1 MSENYWNYRVMRKTL
16 RSGVCG
22 REHHHYGIYEVY
34 YRCGKPT
41 NWSQNASA
49 VFYENLED
57 IVPTLNKMLRGA
69 TELPILSHETGEEID
84 A

>member
-1 MSENYWNYRVMRKTL
+1 MPENYWNYRVMRKTL
-16 RSGVCG
+16 RVNE
-22 REHHHYGIYEVY
+22 REYHGYGIYEVY

-41 NWSQNASA
+41 NWSQNASDI
-49 VFYENLED
+49 YYDNKED

-69 TELPILSHETGEEID
+69 TELPILDHATGEEID